1 MYQWRV
7 KTKMKEIERVRSFLQ
22 AKNPAIRIIEFE
34 QDTSTSFLA
43 AQALGTE
50 VGQIAKSMLFKSK
63 KDDYI
68 MVVSTGDVKIDAKA
82 VKDLVGARVRM
93 ANEGEVLDV
102 TGFPVGGV
110 CPFALKSPVPVYLD
124 ESLKRYEVVYAA
136 AGTANTAVPIT
147 YQQLM
152 EITGGRACQ
161 VSIGTL
167 A

>member
-1 MYQWRV
+1 
-7 KTKMKEIERVRSFLQ
+7 MKEIERVREYLKE
-22 AKNPAIRIIEFE
+22 KNPAIRIIEFE
-34 QDTSTSFLA
+34 QDTSTSWLA

-63 KDDYI
+63 KDDYVL
-68 MVVSTGDVKIDAKA
+68 VVSTGDVRIDAKA

-93 ANEGEVLDV
+93 ANETEVQEI

-110 CPFALKSPVPVYLD
+110 CPFALKNPVPVYLD

-136 AGTANTAVPIT
+136 AGTGNTAVPVT

-152 EITGGRACQ
+152 EITQGRACR
-161 VSIGTL
+161 VSE
-167 A
+167 

>member
-1 MYQWRV
+1 MYLWWG

-82 VKDLVGARVRM
+82 VKDLVGSRVRM
-93 ANEGEVLDV
+93 ANEVEVLDV
-102 TGFPVGGV
+102 TGFPGR
-110 CPFALKSPVPVYLD
+110 PWPPSPRLP
-124 ESLKRYEVVYAA
+124 
-136 AGTANTAVPIT
+136 P
-147 YQQLM
+147 
-152 EITGGRACQ
+152 
-161 VSIGTL
+161 
-167 A
+167 

>member
-1 MYQWRV
+1 MYLWWG

-82 VKDLVGARVRM
+82 VKDLVGSRVRM
-93 ANEGEVLDV
+93 ANEVEVLDV

-110 CPFALKSPVPVYLD
+110 CPFALKTPVPVYLD
-124 ESLKRYEVVYAA
+124 ESLKRYPVVYAA
-136 AGTANTAVPIT
+136 AGTANTAVPVT
-147 YQQLM
+147 YQELL
-152 EITGGRACQ
+152 EITGGQACR
-161 VSIGTL
+161 VSIGD
-167 A
+167 